1 MTGTFA
7 KNVKKMMGWCPN
19 AAVLNKKE
27 ENYMVSYER
36 IHKEKIRGME
46 WKYLLFLAIG
56 ILSFY
61 ISGFLLGILSE
72 KYGIG
77 IHGLEAVSFMLF
89 TYVILLAAGL
99 IVSRERSFGFIL
111 KAFAI
116 SFAAMFLVSV
126 AFFAWGAYEEV
137 NIKWID
143 AQRLQNAPDKFVIIT
158 EEELNQ
164 YPALKEAIRSQSV
177 LKVKAD
183 EWERT
188 IDFLDQKGSRFV
200 KVGEEYY
207 EIGFVTA

>member
-1 MTGTFA
+1 M
-7 KNVKKMMGWCPN
+7 NII
-19 AAVLNKKE
+19 NK
-27 ENYMVSYER
+27 R
-36 IHKEKIRGME
+36 R
-46 WKYLLFLAIG
+46 KYLLFLSIG
-56 ILSFY
+56 FLSFY

-72 KYGIG
+72 TYGIG
-77 IHGLEAVSFMLF
+77 VHGLQAVSFMLF
-89 TYVILLAAGL
+89 TYVILLAVGL

-116 SFAAMFLVSV
+116 SFAAMFLVSA

-143 AQRLQNAPDKFVIIT
+143 AQRLQTAPDKFVIIT

-164 YPALKEAIRSQSV
+164 YPVLKEAIRSQSV
-177 LKVKAD
+177 VKVKDD
-183 EWERT
+183 EWKRT
-188 IDFLDQKGSRFV
+188 DDFLDQKGSRFV

>member
-1 MTGTFA
+1 M
-7 KNVKKMMGWCPN
+7 NSPI
-19 AAVLNKKE
+19 
-27 ENYMVSYER
+27 SR
-36 IHKEKIRGME
+36 R
-46 WKYLLFLAIG
+46 WKYLLFPSIG

-72 KYGIG
+72 TYGIG

-116 SFAAMFLVSV
+116 SFAAMFLVSA

-143 AQRLQNAPDKFVIIT
+143 AQRLETPPDKFVIIT

-177 LKVKAD
+177 VKVKAD
-183 EWERT
+183 EWKRT
-188 IDFLDQKGSRFV
+188 IDFLDQKGSNV
-200 KVGEEYY
+200 IKVDEIYY

>member
-1 MTGTFA
+1 M
-7 KNVKKMMGWCPN
+7 
-19 AAVLNKKE
+19 NKINK
-27 ENYMVSYER
+27 R
-36 IHKEKIRGME
+36 R
-46 WKYLLFLAIG
+46 KYLLFLSIG

-61 ISGFLLGILSE
+61 ISGFLLGILSD
-72 KYGIG
+72 YGIG

-111 KAFAI
+111 EAFAI

-143 AQRLQNAPDKFVIIT
+143 AQRLQKAPDKYVIIT
-158 EEELNQ
+158 EDELNQ
-164 YPALKEAIRSQSV
+164 YPALKEAIKSQSV
-177 LKVKAD
+177 VKVKAD
-183 EWERT
+183 EWKRT

-200 KVGEEYY
+200 KMGEEYY

>member
-1 MTGTFA
+1 M
-7 KNVKKMMGWCPN
+7 NII
-19 AAVLNKKE
+19 NK
-27 ENYMVSYER
+27 R
-36 IHKEKIRGME
+36 R
-46 WKYLLFLAIG
+46 KYLLFLSIG

-72 KYGIG
+72 TYGIG

-111 KAFAI
+111 EAFAI
-116 SFAAMFLVSV
+116 SFAAMFLISV

-143 AQRLQNAPDKFVIIT
+143 AQRLQTAPDKFVIIT

-177 LKVKAD
+177 VKVKAD
-183 EWERT
+183 EWKRT